1 MRSPFSLL
9 CSLLPFLALGAVLAL
24 TPSTTGQALP
34 QEPAT
39 AEASGPESGW
49 ALVDQALQGLDQ
61 ACLLQLDPQLWVDV
75 RSTALVAQEQVLAAR
90 TAGAPA
96 EICLAIERT
105 LSALLDRQA
114 ILAPQASPEGREST
128 RDLPGIANDLL
139 LIEGRL
145 PQTSLLL
152 IETLFELERDE
163 EGQNALSRSLMLWPR
178 DARVHDTA
186 RAWRDVLP
194 RPEDLINQ
202 LNARVLALDS
212 SDPQASGL
220 ALETIGMLFV
230 TMGRT
235 AYENR
240 KFSVAGLCFDQ
251 AAKALNRSASM
262 PRAFSDDI
270 IAAQRAD
277 AAVNASM
284 AYLGHAQ
291 ELWFADRSDKE
302 VAVASLMAAEDSIV
316 TAMQLRP
323 DHDPTLNAVLF
334 IGEAWKDK
342 ADVNQ
347 VNTDDLA
354 DAREF
359 FRRMAERFDVAA
371 WWNNYAFWSR
381 ETALAAAV
389 DGKMQQATELFQKSY
404 AAYEK
409 TIELEPDNA
418 RYVNDAGLIQ
428 LYYLQEDLDR
438 AEELFYR
445 AWKLGK
451 EVCDNPFVDENVAA
465 ENLSAYGDAMLNL
478 AELNHQRGD
487 LETAQEIND
496 QLLAIS
502 PERFD
507 AQQLRIQ
514 IEKAK

>member
-1 MRSPFSLL
+1 VRSPVSLL
-9 CSLLPFLALGAVLAL
+9 SSLLPVLALGTPLAL
-24 TPSTTGQALP
+24 APTTTGQSLQ
-34 QEPAT
+34 QEPT
-39 AEASGPESGW
+39 AVETPGPQSGW
-49 ALVDQALQGLDQ
+49 VLLDQALQGLDQ
-61 ACLLQLDPQLWVDV
+61 ACLLQLDPQLWIDV
-75 RSTALVAQEQVLAAR
+75 RSTAQVAQKDVLAAR
-90 TAGAPA
+90 AAGAPSDL
-96 EICLAIERT
+96 CLATEHT
-105 LSALLDRQA
+105 LSALLDRQD
-114 ILAPQASPEGREST
+114 ILDPQASSEGKGPS
-128 RDLPGIANDLL
+128 DGLPGIANDLL
-139 LIEGRL
+139 ILEGRL

-163 EGQNALSRSLMLWPR
+163 EGQDALSRSLALWPR

-194 RPEDLINQ
+194 RPEDLINR

-220 ALETIGMLFV
+220 ALETMGMLYV
-230 TMGRT
+230 TMGVA

-240 KFSVAGLCFDQ
+240 DFRVAGLCFDQ
-251 AAKALNRSASM
+251 AARALHRSASM
-262 PRAFSDDI
+262 PRAFSEGI
-270 IAAQRAD
+270 LSEQRAD

-284 AYLGHAQ
+284 AHLGHAQ
-291 ELWFADRSDKE
+291 ELWFADRSDSE

-316 TAMQLRP
+316 TAMRLRP

-334 IGEAWKDK
+334 IGETWKDK
-342 ADVNQ
+342 ADVKQ

-354 DAREF
+354 HAREF

-381 ETALAAAV
+381 ETALATAAS
-389 DGKMQQATELFQKSY
+389 GEMQQAADLFQKSY
-404 AAYEK
+404 SAYEK
-409 TIELEPDNA
+409 AIELEPDNA
-418 RYVNDAGLIQ
+418 RYVNDTGLIQ

-438 AEELFYR
+438 AETLFYR

-451 EVCDNPFVDENVAA
+451 EVCDNPFVDEDVAA

-478 AELNHQRGD
+478 AELNRQRGD

-502 PERFD
+502 PERLD
-507 AQQLRIQ
+507 ARQMRMQ
-514 IEKAK
+514 IDAAK